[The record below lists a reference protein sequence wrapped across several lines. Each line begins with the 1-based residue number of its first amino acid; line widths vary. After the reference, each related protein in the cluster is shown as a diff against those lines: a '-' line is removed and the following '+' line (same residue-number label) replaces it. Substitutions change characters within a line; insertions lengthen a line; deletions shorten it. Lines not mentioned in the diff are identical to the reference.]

1 MTVFD
6 ELNAS
11 NEYLEM
17 EFVEWLEFIVRVCY
31 VHNKVTSNSDIQV
44 VSHDSVFSMTEH
56 EMESR
61 LAQTVSGLL

>member
-31 VHNKVTSNSDIQV
+31 VHNKVTSNSDI
-44 VSHDSVFSMTEH
+44 
-56 EMESR
+56 
-61 LAQTVSGLL
+61 

>member
-31 VHNKVTSNSDIQV
+31 ANNKATTNSDIQV
-44 VSHDSVFSMTEH
+44 VSHGPVFSMTEH

-61 LAQTVSGLL
+61 LAQTVTELL